1 MRILM
6 INSVCGIRS
15 TGRICTDLAE
25 ALEKQGH
32 EVKIGYGRESVPEKY
47 RRFAVRI
54 SSETEVKLH
63 GVKARLFDADGLGSK
78 RATARFLR
86 FVEEFNPDVIHLHNL
101 HGYYINVP
109 MLFRYIIENNK
120 KVIWTLHDCW
130 AFTGHCCNL
139 NGCDKWKSLCNA
151 CPKHKLYPASITD
164 RSHLNYQRKKELF
177 TAVKDLTVIT
187 PSQWLADLAKQSFL
201 GSSRIEVIPN
211 GIDLDVFRP
220 RQSDFKSRNGL
231 DNKKIVLGVASAWSK
246 SKGLYDFFKLAEM
259 LPDDY
264 KIVMVGLKDEQMG
277 LVSENI
283 LAIKRTNNVQ
293 ELAEIY
299 TAADVFVNATY
310 NDNYPTVNLEAQAC
324 GTPVITYRTG
334 GSVESVPAEN
344 VVEQGDLQGLKNKI
358 LANDFACHPNLK
370 MGKNDMLKE
379 YVTHLVVKN
388 CD

>member
-1 MRILM
+1 MKILM

-32 EVKIGYGRESVPEKY
+32 EVKIGYGRETVPEKY

-54 SSETEVKLH
+54 SSETEVRLH

-86 FVEEFNPDVIHLHNL
+86 FVKEYDPDVIHLHNL
-101 HGYYINVP
+101 HGYYINIP
-109 MLFRYIIENNK
+109 MLFRYIIENKK

-139 NGCDKWKSLCNA
+139 NGCDKWKSLCKD

-164 RSHLNYQRKKELF
+164 RSHLNYKRKKELF
-177 TAVKDLTVIT
+177 TAVEDLIIVT
-187 PSQWLADLAKQSFL
+187 PSQWLADLTRRSFL
-201 GSSRIEVIPN
+201 GNAKIEVIRN
-211 GIDLDVFRP
+211 GIDLEAFQPTEGDFR
-220 RQSDFKSRNGL
+220 SRYGL
-231 DNKKIVLGVASAWSK
+231 EDKKIVLGVASAWSK
-246 SKGLYDFFKLAEM
+246 SKGLCDFIKLADE
-259 LPDDY
+259 LPDSY
-264 KIVMVGLKDEQMG
+264 KIVLVGLKPDQMQ
-277 LVSENI
+277 LIPEKI
-283 LAIKRTNNVQ
+283 LGIERTNNVQ

-344 VVEQGDLQGLKNKI
+344 VVEQGDVMGLKDKI
-358 LANDFACHPNLK
+358 LSENVECLSDLK

-379 YVTHLVVKN
+379 YANFFVER
-388 CD
+388 

>member
-1 MRILM
+1 M

-54 SSETEVKLH
+54 SSEAEVRLH
-63 GVKARLFDADGLGSK
+63 GLKARLFDADGLGSK
-78 RATARFLR
+78 YATARFLR
-86 FVEEFNPDVIHLHNL
+86 FIEEFDPDVIHLHNL

-109 MLFRYIIENNK
+109 MLFRYIIKNNK
-120 KVIWTLHDCW
+120 RVIWTLHDCW

-139 NGCDKWKSLCNA
+139 NGCDKWKSLCKG

-177 TAVKDLTVIT
+177 TAVKDLTIVT
-187 PSQWLADLAKQSFL
+187 PSRWLADLVKQSFL
-201 GSSRIEVIPN
+201 GALRIEVIPN
-211 GIDLDVFRP
+211 GIDLDVFQP
-220 RQSDFKSRNGL
+220 SQSDFKSRNGL
-231 DNKKIVLGVASAWSK
+231 ENKKIVLGVASAWSK
-246 SKGLYDFFKLAEM
+246 SKGLYDFITLAQI

-264 KIVMVGLKDEQMG
+264 KIVMVGLKDEQMC
-277 LVSENI
+277 LIPENI
-283 LAIKRTNNVQ
+283 LAIKRTNNLQ

-299 TAADVFVNATY
+299 AAADVFLNATY

-324 GTPVITYRTG
+324 GTPVLTYRTG

-344 VVEQGDLQGLKNKI
+344 VVEQGDLYGVKDKI
-358 LANDFACHPNLK
+358 LANNFVCHPNLK
-370 MGKNDMLKE
+370 MGKNDMLKG
-379 YVTHLVVKN
+379 YLN
-388 CD
+388 LIIANSL